1 MKQILT
7 VFYLCVITL
16 FTQAQNINGVSTNP
30 QNPVNPPFLPWANT
44 HLGSGFTHD
53 PFLNR
58 FDWRPIGPTGNLT
71 DYIPV
76 AYFTGFNIAG
86 ISLSNN
92 QIPMLNPFNT
102 GMSTGPSSYIDEIL
116 KPYVRDRDFW
126 WEDGWE
132 LLYMNLGYTP
142 SLQLNNLP
150 DPANPLDIIGPSP
163 THAPYFVLYNRY
175 KGTMRLFSN
184 VWFNT
189 TTANKPEKVIATL
202 KFNNDFVNGLLR
214 HNSSYD
220 LALDQPTIIK
230 NISGPSYNFENQFNW
245 MMSDFQVGFD
255 PCICNRTTNDTRLKF
270 EFRTMQNMSIDMT
283 SRSIAVN
290 RTITDNS
297 YLTDDFLNLNDIEL
311 VGPNAYKPGSR
322 MYKEMGS
329 MLDAYKAAQLQ
340 YEKDLANYNSID
352 GVLKR
357 AALDILKDGITATGS
372 MVGAGVAGSFFT
384 NGPMKNFILRNKT
397 RVGLFSGGLI
407 DLDTNDAD
415 AFAKSV
421 TGATKSIVAS
431 GFDFLST
438 TFDVP
443 DKPIKPSPPTATFT
457 ETTYKG
463 TITAQ
468 SSFESTKLLIPGSL
482 PHSFTNGSPGINRLN
497 YPAYNEVLGLF
508 ALLETPEVDVK
519 AKYNKNMITSPRE
532 PVSEYWSD
540 AFYNSEGRYY
550 FKETTKS
557 TDFKTYELKLS
568 SPLKYRFNHAVRD
581 FDFEKTKLYYS
592 FRIKFKKHKP
602 TNEMYDVGETYQ
614 PTLVNSSD
622 FFMESYTENGID
634 YMVITTPFIDVKN
647 ILNEPFHADFE
658 YLRTYLSSYYNG
670 PGFITKGQQP
680 EYNYL
685 INEIQSIDLKLMVD
699 MYFSSKGSKGQD
711 LNTLQTFT
719 YLIYQN
725 SGSDNQMP
733 VEQDQVFENATFLSQ
748 NKSLLKHQP
757 GTTIFDNINFSPSII
772 NQFQH
777 SSLVGN
783 EIHVWVENA
792 EIKNKI
798 TVTPGYKA
806 YIHFLNN
813 LSINPESD
821 IFPEVILDNAPSGN
835 LYNYPQI
842 YEATDEELS
851 NFCNAS
857 NNKYKANIGLTK
869 KENYSTDKHN
879 EIIDI
884 NPIYEF
890 KLSPN
895 PASNLLYLN
904 SQYDNFINIKILDIS
919 GKVVTTP
926 LNNIMIENNHYGID
940 VSSLVNGIYFCNIQL
955 SSGEQITKKFVI
967 AK

>member
-1 MKQILT
+1 MKHNII
-7 VFYLCVITL
+7 VICLCVITL

-44 HLGSGFTHD
+44 HLGTGFTHD
-53 PFLNR
+53 PFLNK

-71 DYIPV
+71 DNIPIE
-76 AYFTGFNIAG
+76 YYTGFNIAG

-102 GMSTGPSSYIDEIL
+102 GMSAGHSSYINELL
-116 KPYVRDRDFW
+116 KPTVRDRDFR

-142 SLQLNNLP
+142 DLKLIDLP
-150 DPANPLDIIGPSP
+150 IPASPLDIIGPSP
-163 THAPYFVLYNRY
+163 NHAPYFVLYNRY

-189 TTANKPEKVIATL
+189 TTANKPQKVIATL
-202 KFNNDFVNGLLR
+202 KFNTREVNGLLR

-220 LALDQPTIIK
+220 LALDQPTEIK
-230 NISGPSYNFENQFNW
+230 NISGPSYNFQDQFNW

-255 PCICNRTTNDTRLKF
+255 PCICNRTTNDTRLNF

-297 YLTDDFLNLNDIEL
+297 YLSDDFLNLGDVDFTN
-311 VGPNAYKPGSR
+311 PNAYKPGSR

-340 YEKDLANYNSID
+340 YEKNLANYNSID

-421 TGATKSIVAS
+421 TGATKSIIAS

-443 DKPIKPSPPTATFT
+443 DMPKMPSPPTATLT

-463 TITAQ
+463 TITADSKFKTQ
-468 SSFESTKLLIPGSL
+468 DLLIPGSL
-482 PHSFTNGSPGINRLN
+482 PNSFANGSPGVNRLN

-508 ALLETPEVDVK
+508 ALLETPEFDIEKEKIGGSLISYNIGDIMVTNVDL
-519 AKYNKNMITSPRE
+519 AKIKGKNNYCIKLNK
-532 PVSEYWSD
+532 
-540 AFYNSEGRYY
+540 
-550 FKETTKS
+550 
-557 TDFKTYELKLS
+557 KLN
-568 SPLKYRFNHAVRD
+568 YRFNHVVD
-581 FDFEKTKLYYS
+581 FNFEKTKLYYS
-592 FRIKFKKHKP
+592 FRIKLKSSKITANNGFELNQSITDRLLSI
-602 TNEMYDVGETYQ
+602 TNNNFMY
-614 PTLVNSSD
+614 
-622 FFMESYTENGID
+622 ESYTVQNNPNNKVLI
-634 YMVITTPFIDVKN
+634 VNTPFVLVN
-647 ILNEPFHADFE
+647 NMLNEPTCFETEQFIDLLFLKNPDYPAMPDFFAQ
-658 YLRTYLSSYYNG
+658 N
-670 PGFITKGQQP
+670 ITNIDP
-680 EYNYL
+680 DIIE
-685 INEIQSIDLKLMVD
+685 SIELKLMAD
-699 MYFSSKGSKGQD
+699 MYFHGLGSKEQEI
-711 LNTLQTFT
+711 NTLQTFT

-733 VEQDQVFENATFLSQ
+733 IEEDKTYDYVTFLNQ

-757 GTTIFDNINFSPSII
+757 GNTLFDNVHFSPSTI

-777 SSLVGN
+777 SSLIGN

-798 TVTPGYKA
+798 TVDPGFKA
-806 YIHFLNN
+806 YIHFLSNI
-813 LSINPESD
+813 SINPESN
-821 IFPEVILDNAPSGN
+821 IFPEVILDNVSSEN

-842 YEATDEELS
+842 YEATDVEVS
-851 NFCNAS
+851 NFCNAT
-857 NNKYKANIGLTK
+857 NNKYKANLGLTK
-869 KENYSTDKHN
+869 KGNYSTDKHN